1 MLQKIMGNMESS
13 MGITE
18 LCKFVAPETIFGA
31 GARRVAGQYARKF
44 GITRPLVV
52 TDPGVLTAGWAGD
65 VLEDLKECG
74 IDGVLFS
81 DLTPNPK
88 AEEVMAGVS
97 LYCEQDCDGIV
108 AVGGGSPMDCAK
120 GIGVVVSNGGH
131 VLDYEGVDKI
141 VVPMPPL
148 ICIPTTAGSS
158 ADVSQFSIINDCT
171 RRTKIA
177 IISKTIIP
185 DLALIDPE
193 TLVSMSAYETACT
206 GMDALVHAIEAYV
219 SNAHSPITD
228 LHALEAIRTLAD
240 GLLPVLE
247 DPENIELRARTMLG
261 SMLAGLAFSNAS
273 LGAVHAL
280 AHSLGGYRE
289 LPHGECNAMLL
300 RHVVAFNFAA
310 VPERYQAVAMAMGLQ
325 PTQQTPDEI
334 LNWLLTRIDALRISA
349 GITNTLNS
357 CGITAEDIPLLAET
371 ASLDPCLVTNPRQ
384 LSVNDIQM
392 IYAKAL

>member
-1 MLQKIMGNMESS
+1 
-13 MGITE
+13 
-18 LCKFVAPETIFGA
+18 
-31 GARRVAGQYARKF
+31 
-44 GITRPLVV
+44 
-52 TDPGVLTAGWAGD
+52 
-65 VLEDLKECG
+65 
-74 IDGVLFS
+74 
-81 DLTPNPK
+81 
-88 AEEVMAGVS
+88 
-97 LYCEQDCDGIV
+97 
-108 AVGGGSPMDCAK
+108 
-120 GIGVVVSNGGH
+120 
-131 VLDYEGVDKI
+131 
-141 VVPMPPL
+141 
-148 ICIPTTAGSS
+148 
-158 ADVSQFSIINDCT
+158 
-171 RRTKIA
+171 
-177 IISKTIIP
+177 
-185 DLALIDPE
+185 
-193 TLVSMSAYETACT
+193 
-206 GMDALVHAIEAYV
+206 
-219 SNAHSPITD
+219 
-228 LHALEAIRTLAD
+228 
-240 GLLPVLE
+240 
-247 DPENIELRARTMLG
+247 MLG

-310 VPERYQAVAMAMGLQ
+310 VPERYQAVALAMGLQ